1 MKKYSAVII
10 MVNLV
15 AFFVFFNHSIV
26 KKEELLEQ
34 GELILL
40 ELAPVDPRSLMQGDY
55 MWLRYTL
62 SEDINSDSIPK
73 RGFCV
78 VGLDTRGI
86 AQKKRFQK
94 ERAPLGQNEYL
105 IEYTSQNRWNINIGA
120 ESFFFQEGEAEKY
133 EAAEYG
139 ALKVDKMGNSILV
152 GLYDADLKKIE

>member
-1 MKKYSAVII
+1 MKKYSTII
-10 MVNLV
+10 ILVNLV
-15 AFFVFFNHSIV
+15 AFFAFFNHSII

-55 MWLRYTL
+55 MRLRYTL

-78 VGLDTRGI
+78 VGLDANGV

-94 ERAPLGQNEYL
+94 ERTPLGENEYL
-105 IEYTSQNRWNINIGA
+105 IEYTSQNRWDINIGA
-120 ESFFFQEGEAEKY
+120 ESYFFQEGEAEKY
-133 EAAEYG
+133 ETAEYG
-139 ALKVDKMGNSILV
+139 AVKVDRKGNSILV